1 MINSTGV
8 VEERAVHTPFGARGP
23 LSAAL
28 LDLLSGQ
35 PDDSDDFGPLLEIA
49 RSAAGSSASVV
60 RDEDI
65 QLALFLLY
73 GLHYGSLP
81 GVSDA
86 WEWQPGL
93 VRVRGELERAFER
106 ELRESVALPDL
117 PQATRAAVARTLSEM
132 TSAEAG
138 PSLSR
143 FLAKKASE
151 EQAREFLIQRSIYTL
166 READPHSWAIPRL
179 TGRSKAALV
188 EIQADEYGGGRPARM
203 HSAIFAETMRGA
215 GLDTEYAH
223 YLDRVPAITLA
234 SLNTMS
240 LFGLNRR
247 LRGAIVGHLAAFEM
261 TSSIPNL
268 MYGNGFR
275 RLGYGTEV
283 TAYFDE
289 HVAADAVHEQI
300 AANDLAGALAEDEPA
315 LVEDILFGAGA
326 CLLVDGWA
334 SAHMLEAFTD
344 GVSSLRTAESA
355 GQGADRA

>member
-8 VEERAVHTPFGARGP
+8 ADHRTDSIPFSARGP

-28 LDLLSGQ
+28 LEVLGTE
-35 PDDSDDFGPLLEIA
+35 PTESDDFGPLLEIA
-49 RSAAGSSASVV
+49 RSAAGSTVSFM
-60 RDEDI
+60 RDEDL
-65 QLALFLLY
+65 QLALFMLY

-93 VRVRGELERAFER
+93 VRVRGELERGFER
-106 ELRESVALPDL
+106 ELREAVGIPELPA
-117 PQATRAAVARTLSEM
+117 PTRAAVARVLSEL
-132 TSAEAG
+132 TSAEGG

-143 FLAKKASE
+143 FLAKKATK

-203 HSAIFAETMRGA
+203 HSAIYAETMRGV
-215 GLDTEYAH
+215 GLDTDYAH

-275 RLGYGTEV
+275 RLGYDSGV

-315 LVEDILFGAGA
+315 LMEDILFGAGA

-334 SAHMLEAFTD
+334 SAHILESWTD
-344 GVSSLRTAESA
+344 GVTSLRSTGTAV
-355 GQGADRA
+355 GADRA

>member
-1 MINSTGV
+1 MINSVTGL
-8 VEERAVHTPFGARGP
+8 RSRPNPIAPRGP

-28 LDLLSGQ
+28 LDLLAGEPSEF
-35 PDDSDDFGPLLEIA
+35 DDFESLLDTA
-49 RSAAGSSASVV
+49 RSAVGGAASFV
-60 RDEDI
+60 RDEDL
-65 QLALFLLY
+65 QLALFVLY

-106 ELRESVALPDL
+106 ELRDVVVIPELPE
-117 PQATRAAVARTLSEM
+117 PTRAAVARTLSEI
-132 TSAEAG
+132 TAAEGG

-143 FLAKKASE
+143 FLAKKATD

-188 EIQADEYGGGRPARM
+188 EIQADEYGGGRAARM
-203 HSAIFAETMRGA
+203 HSAIFAETMRGV
-215 GLDTEYAH
+215 GLDTDYAH
-223 YLDRVPAITLA
+223 YVDRVPAITLA
-234 SLNTMS
+234 SLNVMS

-275 RLGYGTEV
+275 RLGYGSEV

-315 LVEDILFGAGA
+315 LVEDIFFGAAA

-334 SAHMLEAFTD
+334 SAHILESWTD
-344 GVSSLRTAESA
+344 GLTSLRPA
-355 GQGADRA
+355 GSVFGDDRA

>member
-1 MINSTGV
+1 MINSTVAGLRSV
-8 VEERAVHTPFGARGP
+8 PIPIASRGP

-28 LDLLSGQ
+28 LEVLADEPSDL
-35 PDDSDDFGPLLEIA
+35 DDFEPLLATA
-49 RSAAGSSASVV
+49 RSAAESADPFV
-60 RDEDI
+60 RDEDV

-73 GLHYGSLP
+73 GLHYGSVP

-106 ELRESVALPDL
+106 ALRDAVVLPELPSPS
-117 PQATRAAVARTLSEM
+117 RAAVARTLSAM
-132 TSAEAG
+132 TSAESG

-143 FLAKKASE
+143 FLAKKATE

-188 EIQADEYGGGRPARM
+188 EIQADEYGGGRAARM
-203 HSAIFAETMRGA
+203 HSAIYAETMRGV
-215 GLDTEYAH
+215 GLDADYGY

-247 LRGAIVGHLAAFEM
+247 LRGAVVGHLAAFEM

-275 RLGYGTEV
+275 RLGYGPEV

-315 LVEDILFGAGA
+315 LVEDILFGAAA

-334 SAHMLEAFTD
+334 SAHILESWTD
-344 GVSSLRTAESA
+344 GVTSLRPEA
-355 GQGADRA
+355 GAARA